1 MPHNAAVG
9 GSSSRTSASSAKCT
23 GYLSSG
29 IGRKT
34 KFGAIKLPP
43 SLPLLL
49 FLLLVLLF
57 RLLLLI
63 ALSRLI
69 ENGFNKQMLKSFG
82 GVFGVLSAA

>member
-9 GSSSRTSASSAKCT
+9 GSSSGTSASSAECT

-43 SLPLLL
+43 LPA
-49 FLLLVLLF
+49 FLVLVPLF

>member
-9 GSSSRTSASSAKCT
+9 GSSSGTSASSAECT

-43 SLPLLL
+43 PSSLP
-49 FLLLVLLF
+49 
-57 RLLLLI
+57 RSSP
-63 ALSRLI
+63 ALPPPSSHRTKPPYRKRI
-69 ENGFNKQMLKSFG
+69 Q
-82 GVFGVLSAA
+82 

>member
-1 MPHNAAVG
+1 MPHNAAVD

-34 KFGAIKLPP
+34 KFGAIKLPFP
-43 SLPLLL
+43 FLL
-49 FLLLVLLF
+49 FLLVLLLF
-57 RLLLLI
+57 HLIHLLI

-82 GVFGVLSAA
+82 GVFGVLSTA